1 VFDSLYFLWLGLGSS
16 VGCFWVCVAGVR
28 CGEEK
33 EKENIY
39 FIIFYKGFFS
49 SIFDS

>member
-1 VFDSLYFLWLGLGSS
+1 MFDSLYFLWLGLGSS

-28 CGEEK
+28 CGGRK
-33 EKENIY
+33 RKN
-39 FIIFYKGFFS
+39 IFYKGFFS